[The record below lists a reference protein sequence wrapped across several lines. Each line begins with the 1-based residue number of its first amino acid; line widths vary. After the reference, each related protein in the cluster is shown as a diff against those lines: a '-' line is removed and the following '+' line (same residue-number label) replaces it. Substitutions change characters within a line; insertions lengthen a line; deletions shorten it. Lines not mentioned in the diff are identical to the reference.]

1 MLLSVSTWAESS
13 ITAEDL
19 PPWLKPELLVH
30 IADMNMNKDQ
40 NIGFMAENAIRDNYK
55 FNYSIAKKD
64 YYDCGTFSSYKSLI
78 IG

>member
-1 MLLSVSTWAESS
+1 V
-13 ITAEDL
+13 
-19 PPWLKPELLVH
+19 
-30 IADMNMNKDQ
+30 NKDQ
-40 NIGFMAENAIRDNYK
+40 HIGFMAENAIRDNYK